1 MLLHFHEVNHRP
13 EVIAKVLSARG
24 AHTADCN
31 LFRHLLV
38 YSIFERPKI
47 RITMKID
54 NNLVDRLA
62 ELSKLEFEPA
72 DKEKIQEDLQKILDL
87 VEKLAEVNVEGVEP
101 LIYMTD
107 ERNVL
112 RKDEVKDMVSK
123 EDALS
128 NAPQKD
134 SDYFRVPKVIKK

>member
-1 MLLHFHEVNHRP
+1 
-13 EVIAKVLSARG
+13 
-24 AHTADCN
+24 
-31 LFRHLLV
+31 
-38 YSIFERPKI
+38 
-47 RITMKID
+47 MKID

-62 ELSKLEFEPA
+62 ELSKLEFAAA
-72 DKEKIQEDLQKILDL
+72 DKEKIQADLQKIFDL
-87 VEKLAEVNVEGVEP
+87 VEKLAEVNVDGVEP
-101 LIYMTD
+101 LIYMTE

-123 EDALS
+123 EAALL

>member
-1 MLLHFHEVNHRP
+1 
-13 EVIAKVLSARG
+13 
-24 AHTADCN
+24 
-31 LFRHLLV
+31 
-38 YSIFERPKI
+38 
-47 RITMKID
+47 MKID

-72 DKEKIQEDLQKILDL
+72 DKEKIQADLQKILDL
-87 VEKLAEVNVEGVEP
+87 VEKLVEVNVEGVEP

-112 RKDEVKDMVSK
+112 RKDEVKEMVSK

>member
-1 MLLHFHEVNHRP
+1 
-13 EVIAKVLSARG
+13 
-24 AHTADCN
+24 
-31 LFRHLLV
+31 
-38 YSIFERPKI
+38 
-47 RITMKID
+47 MKID

-72 DKEKIQEDLQKILDL
+72 DKEKIQADLQKILDL

>member
-1 MLLHFHEVNHRP
+1 
-13 EVIAKVLSARG
+13 
-24 AHTADCN
+24 
-31 LFRHLLV
+31 
-38 YSIFERPKI
+38 
-47 RITMKID
+47 MKID

-62 ELSKLEFEPA
+62 ELSKLEFESA
-72 DKEKIQEDLQKILDL
+72 DKEKIQADLQKILDL

>member
-1 MLLHFHEVNHRP
+1 
-13 EVIAKVLSARG
+13 
-24 AHTADCN
+24 
-31 LFRHLLV
+31 
-38 YSIFERPKI
+38 
-47 RITMKID
+47 MKID

-72 DKEKIQEDLQKILDL
+72 DKEKIQADLQKILDL

-112 RKDEVKDMVSK
+112 RKDEVKEMVSK

>member
-1 MLLHFHEVNHRP
+1 M
-13 EVIAKVLSARG
+13 
-24 AHTADCN
+24 
-31 LFRHLLV
+31 
-38 YSIFERPKI
+38 
-47 RITMKID
+47 
-54 NNLVDRLA
+54 
-62 ELSKLEFEPA
+62 
-72 DKEKIQEDLQKILDL
+72 
-87 VEKLAEVNVEGVEP
+87 EGVEP